1 MKTSVS
7 NSFPLIFTFVYLFP
21 IAGESPYLH
30 WNTFNT
36 ILWLVASLRC
46 LSCFSK
52 VNSRCKV
59 DPDYSS
65 QLCPDTSEGCFT
77 SMTNYDDYARGCADM
92 SVKLWR
98 DFCRN
103 RTEMG
108 CTFCRTDDCND
119 LLFENP
125 KRQQCVTCMGE
136 ECLTKTDLE
145 PCERVIHSNPQH
157 CYYYM
162 LDRAVVQKG
171 CGTRPP
177 FKPADKSII
186 TVCIGDGCNME
197 LPNTYSACYKYE
209 GPYDKFYTRTLQLC
223 HSDSPWHPGCYFT
236 GPCT

>member
-1 MKTSVS
+1 
-7 NSFPLIFTFVYLFP
+7 
-21 IAGESPYLH
+21 
-30 WNTFNT
+30 
-36 ILWLVASLRC
+36 
-46 LSCFSK
+46 
-52 VNSRCKV
+52 
-59 DPDYSS
+59 
-65 QLCPDTSEGCFT
+65 
-77 SMTNYDDYARGCADM
+77 M

-108 CTFCRTDDCND
+108 CTFCKTDDCND

-125 KRQQCVTCMGE
+125 KRQQCVLCTGE
-136 ECLTKTDLE
+136 VCLNKTDLE
-145 PCERVIHSNPQH
+145 PCDQVIHSNPQY

-177 FKPADKSII
+177 FKPADKSIL
-186 TVCIGDGCNME
+186 TVCIGNGCNME

-223 HSDSPWHPGCYFT
+223 HSDSPWHPGCYFM
-236 GPCT
+236 GPCEASIRTVIVSSN